1 MISRGVLLLI
11 LIVILIIVI
20 LFWEDGEGKR
30 AEHYTYYDTTY
41 NPVPSVPPNE
51 LGKLGGNGFPERDL
65 SGFPNSTKP
74 DVSQVLYDPTFEDVV
89 TYNND
94 DDPYKEGQL
103 NGINKCL
110 NFCEGTCVEFG
121 PTGIAFCYPATHVEP
136 YVNPH

>member
-1 MISRGVLLLI
+1 MKR
-11 LIVILIIVI
+11 VILLVAIIGVI
-20 LFWEDGEGKR
+20 LFILFGGDNKEY
-30 AEHYTYYDTTY
+30 YTYDDTTY
-41 NPVPSVPPNE
+41 NPVPNVPPNE

-74 DVSQVLYDPTFEDVV
+74 DVAQVLYDPTFEDVV

-94 DDPYKEGQL
+94 DNPYEEGQL

-121 PTGIAFCYPATHVEP
+121 PTGIAFCYPSIQTLP
-136 YVNPH
+136 LVNAH